1 MPLPPLRF
9 APILKTR
16 AWGGSSLS
24 LLGKSGAANASAPVG
39 ESWEI
44 ADLPPPVEDGTSRV
58 AGGPYDGQRI
68 TDLLGTHRK
77 ALLGR
82 AAPTR
87 DGRFPL
93 LLKYLDAREPLSVQV
108 HPTPEYAAAHPGA
121 HPKTEAWIVL
131 HADPGAVIYRGIRH
145 DVTPER
151 FRAAIGSGAVT
162 ELLLVEQV
170 EQGDCIP
177 LRSGLCHALGAGVVV
192 AEVQTPSD
200 TTFRV
205 FDWNRGDPARPLHIE
220 QAMECA
226 LFGAAQRLEDA
237 PVQNLRDNAA
247 GWAEGLRS
255 GMLVRN
261 ECFCI
266 EAIESSPAGDA
277 APMEVVTDGM
287 PVVAM
292 LVRGE
297 ATLHGV
303 GPGARRLSLH
313 AGDTLLFPAELTPS
327 TLALGPDAL
336 LLRVTPAD
344 PEQRHRDPLPR
355 NQFLA

>member
-24 LLGKSGAANASAPVG
+24 LLGKAGAANASAPVG

-68 TDLLGTHRK
+68 TDLLCTHRK

-93 LLKYLDAREPLSVQV
+93 LLKYLDAREALSVQV

-151 FRAAIGSGAVT
+151 FRAAVASGAVT

-200 TTFRV
+200 TTYRV
-205 FDWNRGDPARPLHIE
+205 YDWGRTGRELHVKQALECTHFGPCEPATTVPSGTTRGRLVTTEFFTVDGLRLPQGARV
-220 QAMECA
+220 
-226 LFGAAQRLEDA
+226 RLGD
-237 PVQNLRDNAA
+237 DMNAA
-247 GWAEGLRS
+247 CAGKPLVVMMLEGSLSVITAGGVTKLRAGQTCLIPASLACAAAGLAETP
-255 GMLVRN
+255 VN
-261 ECFCI
+261 
-266 EAIESSPAGDA
+266 AI
-277 APMEVVTDGM
+277 
-287 PVVAM
+287 VAT
-292 LVRGE
+292 V
-297 ATLHGV
+297 
-303 GPGARRLSLH
+303 
-313 AGDTLLFPAELTPS
+313 
-327 TLALGPDAL
+327 
-336 LLRVTPAD
+336 
-344 PEQRHRDPLPR
+344 
-355 NQFLA
+355 